1 MEQSFESNYRQ
12 IIKDYQ
18 LIIYKVCN
26 LYVSD
31 KSPLDELY
39 QETMINIW
47 RGLPHFNNE
56 SKLSTWIYRISI
68 NTCISYNRKYR
79 TRIDTMGLTDEI
91 VNQLSEMDDEKKTMI
106 HRMYRLIDGL
116 NNLDKSIILLY
127 LEDKNYDEI
136 AEIIGL
142 TPTNVGSKIN
152 RIKDRLKKMNAK
164 MNMEE

>member
-1 MEQSFESNYRQ
+1 
-12 IIKDYQ
+12 
-18 LIIYKVCN
+18 
-26 LYVSD
+26 
-31 KSPLDELY
+31 
-39 QETMINIW
+39 
-47 RGLPHFNNE
+47 
-56 SKLSTWIYRISI
+56 
-68 NTCISYNRKYR
+68 
-79 TRIDTMGLTDEI
+79 MGLTDEI